1 MSSTNNYQDIS
12 ENYPQYEYYCDKCG
26 DCGHKLSDCCNVNK
40 EKLKIIETN
49 HQFIMVN
56 ALNEYVSFLSQ
67 KNKRGK
73 YECADCKKCFG
84 RYKYL
89 VYHQIYRCDHQE
101 QIFNDESHS
110 NIIILR

>member
-26 DCGHKLSDCCNVNK
+26 DCGHKFTECCNINNK
-40 EKLKIIETN
+40 KLKTIEN
-49 HQFIMVN
+49 DHQYMMVN
-56 ALNEYVSFLSQ
+56 ILNEYVSFLSQ

-89 VYHQIYRCDHQE
+89 IYHELYRCDHQE
-101 QIFNDESHS
+101 QVIKDKNNT